1 MISTSTNDRFTKL
14 MTPLCFVL
22 AALSSAATAETTPQP
37 DPDNPDLAGRFSGQV
52 LGPGGK
58 PFRGAQVYVVPISK
72 DLSGQMVPA
81 DEIGPTTVRATTGAD
96 GRFDIHASDVTL
108 IDLDGLPTNRLCLVL
123 ATAEGYGPDWAQVRG
138 RTRSSTIRHPT
149 RATDLKLQ
157 LVADDVPVSG
167 RILGPDG
174 KPLADAHVQLG
185 SIMIP
190 KRHDLDAH
198 VQRAIERL
206 RANKGRD
213 LPFYSTPSYEKYFS
227 YPRLLPSPITVRTDA
242 EGRFTLTGIGNDR
255 LVQLKVSARSML
267 DSYVGAI
274 TRTTPSASAQQDGKY
289 SKDHIDYYRE
299 HGARLTFQLKPGRT
313 ISGVVID
320 SKTRRPIAGM
330 LVGTGHEGYPRD
342 GVRGHRTVTD
352 ASGRFH
358 ITGLDPQI
366 EKWAITAM
374 SPPGM
379 AYQSASVNVEDDS
392 PTEIACEPGIPFR
405 LQLTD
410 EQGQPVD
417 AEVSYFEVL
426 PNPHGPKV
434 YCFPS
439 FNPISE
445 TLKGQDGTYSGF
457 ALPGPGVILVKT
469 SLDFNY
475 LPPMVD
481 PRAFFAEGKPPA
493 IPGQAYQD
501 YGNQDSIHT
510 VMGMTRQNN
519 YAAIVLVNPAP
530 DSPPLELAATIKK
543 GTPRQ
548 VTLVDPQG
556 QPIVGVKTNGLT
568 EYGYEPPLRAAT
580 FPLLRLHPDRE
591 KRIIFQHEDR
601 KLTAYLVARGDSAE
615 PYTVTLHRWA
625 RIKGRFVDETGSSL
639 PLGQKDTIWEQSLH
653 VKASLPGDPDY
664 RHAQYADVDNKGQFT
679 LDELIPGQAYDG
691 LVYQNQGPFSNS
703 AFTELVL
710 KPGETRDLGDIRLT
724 IQSLAKSAFPIEAP
738 LTMDRKDLGEPFA
751 MALLGG
757 LTHYAPA
764 ARLPLVT
771 GIAIDGR

>member
-1 MISTSTNDRFTKL
+1 MISTLTNRRFAESIAS
-14 MTPLCFVL
+14 LCLVL
-22 AALSSAATAETTPQP
+22 AVLSSAATAETTPQP

-157 LVADDVPVSG
+157 LVADDVPIAS

-174 KPLADAHVQLG
+174 KPLAGAQVQAMTIMVPKGSDLSAHLEREIKK
-185 SIMIP
+185 SIHSGFLSGASP
-190 KRHDLDAH
+190 Y
-198 VQRAIERL
+198 ERTL
-206 RANKGRD
+206 YY
-213 LPFYSTPSYEKYFS
+213 YSELFPT
-227 YPRLLPSPITVRTDA
+227 TADVRTDA
-242 EGRFTLTGIGNDR
+242 DGKFTLTGIGRDR
-255 LVQLKVSARSML
+255 LVRLKITAPTVVDTSL
-267 DSYVGAI
+267 TTI
-274 TRTTPSASAQQDGKY
+274 TRDVPDVATRTGGNVQLGEEA
-289 SKDHIDYYRE
+289 RE
-299 HGARLTFQLKPGRT
+299 YHLIHGARFTRQLKPGRT

-320 SKTRRPIAGM
+320 SQTHRPIPRM
-330 LVGTGHEGYPRD
+330 FVGLGHNGKPR
-342 GVRGHRTVTD
+342 GGISSHQTVTD
-352 ASGRFH
+352 NQGRFT
-358 ITGLDPQI
+358 ISGIDPWND
-366 EKWAITAM
+366 KWSVTAV

-379 AYQSASVNVEDDS
+379 TYLPASTMGQGDKPV
-392 PTEIACEPGIPFR
+392 EIACIPGIPFH
-405 LQLTD
+405 LKLVGED
-410 EQGQPVD
+410 GMPVS
-417 AEVSYFEVL
+417 AEVTAYDVS
-426 PNPHGPKV
+426 PNPDAPRAHV
-434 YCFPS
+434 YPCYVPLS
-439 FNPISE
+439 
-445 TLKGQDGTYSGF
+445 TAVQAADGTYHGF
-457 ALPGPGVILVKT
+457 VAPGPGVVLVKT
-469 SLDFNY
+469 PEIHDY
-475 LPPMVD
+475 LPALVD
-481 PRAFFAEGKPPA
+481 PKAFFAPDRTVWTSQEK
-493 IPGQAYQD
+493 ITS
-501 YGNQDSIHT
+501 YGTRDT
-510 VMGMTRQNN
+510 VAVTGGLTHQSD

-530 DSPPLELAATIKK
+530 DSPPLELNATVKR
-543 GTPRQ
+543 GAPRQ

-556 QPIVGVKTNGLT
+556 QPLIGVKTNGLT
-568 EYGYEPPLRAAT
+568 DYGYEPPLRAAT

-591 KRIIFQHEDR
+591 KRIIFRHEDR

-710 KPGETRDLGDIRLT
+710 QPGETRDLGDIRLT

-738 LTMDRKDLGEPFA
+738 LTMDRKDLRQPFA

-757 LTHYAPA
+757 LAHYAPA

-771 GIAIDGR
+771 GVAVDGR